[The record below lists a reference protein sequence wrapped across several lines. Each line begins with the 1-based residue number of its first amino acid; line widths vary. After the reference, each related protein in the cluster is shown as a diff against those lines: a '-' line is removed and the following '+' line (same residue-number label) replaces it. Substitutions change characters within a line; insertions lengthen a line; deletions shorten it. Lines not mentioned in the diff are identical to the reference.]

1 MINLESG
8 IHQLFALYKKEDS
21 VLVSCHFIVW
31 GLNFA
36 KYISLIALFLS
47 NYSNTGIKSHNTM
60 LLVALV
66 DLVELWEL
74 VGLWD
79 VLTVLACSP

>member
-1 MINLESG
+1 MINLESR

-21 VLVSCHFIVW
+21 VVSCHFIVW

-47 NYSNTGIKSHNTM
+47 KYYNTGIKSHNTM

>member
-8 IHQLFALYKKEDS
+8 IHQLFALYRKEDR
-21 VLVSCHFIVW
+21 VVSCHFIVW

-36 KYISLIALFLS
+36 KYISLTEKFLS

-66 DLVELWEL
+66 DLVEL

-79 VLTVLACSP
+79 ILTAL